1 VDVMMQSKQIDR
13 IKLNDT
19 VERELIA
26 LQGLG
31 LMSPEAL
38 HYLAKMASNPND
50 VIRLVKFVGYLK
62 NKMLKRFMVGLLND
76 QARMVKFVTLPASK
90 AHHHHQAG
98 GLLAHSLEVTQ
109 LCFHLLKS
117 LSGISA
123 NEQELTLCAGL
134 LHDFGK
140 VLTMTAQ
147 NGYTPMGYSVGHD
160 ELTMASLAPYF
171 NQLMND
177 WPEGAATLAY
187 LLTWNHHKG
196 SAKYATA
203 LVVKSADQISAAIQ
217 RRNEVFLDKP
227 RHHHYVSNP
236 GEGIVMRV

>member
-1 VDVMMQSKQIDR
+1 MASLTQVNTAGVSDG
-13 IKLNDT
+13 
-19 VERELIA
+19 VERDLMA

-31 LMSPEAL
+31 LISDEQL
-38 HYLAKMASNPND
+38 HYVAKVACHPGD
-50 VIRLVKFVGYLK
+50 WVRLVKFVGQLK
-62 NKMLKRFMVGLLND
+62 NKALQRFMLGLLND
-76 QARMVKFVTLPASK
+76 QVRMVKFVTLPASK

-140 VLTMTAQ
+140 VLTMTSQ
-147 NGYTPMGYSVGHD
+147 NGYTSMGYSVGHD
-160 ELTMASLAPYF
+160 PLTMASLAPYF
-171 NQLMND
+171 NQLMED

-187 LLTWNHHKG
+187 LLTWHYQQGN
-196 SAKYATA
+196 AKYATA
-203 LVVKSADQISAAIQ
+203 LVVKSADQISAAVQ
-217 RRNEVFLDKP
+217 RRNEVFSDKP
-227 RHHHYVSNP
+227 SHHHYVSNA
-236 GEGIVMRV
+236 GEGIIMRV